1 MNIRLIKPDEYSEL
15 AELSAL
21 GFRAAGYVD
30 EDYELELRDVAGRV
44 ANSEVLVALDTN
56 GRLLGGVTFI
66 SAHPSPYSEFDHENT
81 AGVRMLSVHP
91 GARGQDV
98 SEALVQACIDRA
110 KELGR
115 SAIIAHSGTLVRAAH
130 RVYDRLGFER
140 DPNLDWWPLP
150 GIELLGFR
158 LNL

>member
-1 MNIRLIKPDEYSEL
+1 MNIRPIKPDEYSEL

-21 GFRAAGYVD
+21 GFHASGYVD

-44 ANSEVLVALDTN
+44 ANAEVLVAIDTD
-56 GRLLGGVTFI
+56 GRLLGGITFI

-98 SEALVQACIDRA
+98 LEALLQACIDRA
-110 KELGR
+110 TALGR
-115 SAIIAHSGTLVRAAH
+115 SALIAHSGTLVRAVH
-130 RVYDRLGFER
+130 RVYLRLGFVR

-158 LNL
+158 LEL